1 VRPRTA
7 AGVADADVTVP
18 RPLWTRMTSRAV
30 VLVLVLAALVTT
42 LAMPLREYLQ
52 QRSALAALQE
62 QLASDQA
69 RVDTLRNQV
78 KQWQDP
84 AYVEAQARA
93 RLHYVYPGEIGYVV
107 LTPKDVAAAR
117 ETATPEQSRPTT
129 PWYDTLWS
137 SVQQADQ
144 TR

>member
-1 VRPRTA
+1 
-7 AGVADADVTVP
+7 
-18 RPLWTRMTSRAV
+18 MTSRAV

-42 LAMPLREYLQ
+42 LAMPVREYLQ
-52 QRSALAALQE
+52 QRETLGALQQ
-62 QLASDQA
+62 QLEDGQA
-69 RVDTLRNQV
+69 RVDALQSQV

-117 ETATPEQSRPTT
+117 EPDAAVQSKPTT

-137 SVQQADQ
+137 SVQQADK

>member
-1 VRPRTA
+1 VRPRSPHGTA
-7 AGVADADVTVP
+7 EADVAVP

-52 QRSALAALQE
+52 QRSTLGALQQ
-62 QLASDQA
+62 QLESGQA
-69 RVDTLRNQV
+69 RVESLRNQV
-78 KQWQDP
+78 KQWHDP
-84 AYVEAQARA
+84 AYLEAQARA

-107 LTPKDVAAAR
+107 LTPKDLAAAR
-117 ETATPEQSRPTT
+117 EPATPATVKPAT

>member
-1 VRPRTA
+1 
-7 AGVADADVTVP
+7 
-18 RPLWTRMTSRAV
+18 MTSRAV

-52 QRSALAALQE
+52 QRSALGALQQ
-62 QLASDQA
+62 QLQSGQA
-69 RVDTLRNQV
+69 RVESLRNQV
-78 KQWQDP
+78 QQWQDP
-84 AYVEAQARA
+84 AYIEAQARS

-117 ETATPEQSRPTT
+117 EPATQATVKPAT
-129 PWYDTLWS
+129 PWYDALWS

-144 TR
+144 TQ